1 MASKQPSITDVLRGL
16 RQAALASL
24 SEAGLSTHR
33 VNLSVGLRLQMTRSG
48 LRWLPCVDADVAQHR
63 FEVEVDV
70 DAEPH
75 TPWPPLDS
83 APVALGEANDAEQLE
98 HRLRE
103 EFEQLASQ
111 MPTSHRKL
119 GNKKTL
125 PKGKPKKKSPKIT
138 DTKQFEITQS
148 EDYWKLILRSHQ
160 AMIALTKQK
169 LAVNKPGY
177 DGFDFAGE
185 VPAR

>member
-33 VNLSVGLRLQMTRSG
+33 VNLSVGLRLQVTRSG
-48 LRWLPCVDADVAQHR
+48 LRWLPCVDADTAQHR

-119 GNKKTL
+119 SNKKTL
-125 PKGKPKKKSPKIT
+125 PKGKPKKKSPKQKT
-138 DTKQFEITQS
+138 AKKTAQKMTKE
-148 EDYWKLILRSHQ
+148 
-160 AMIALTKQK
+160 ATKK
-169 LAVNKPGY
+169 TRKKTTKASGKKADAKKKSPVKRK
-177 DGFDFAGE
+177 AKKK
-185 VPAR
+185 